1 MTYLEIVNDVLKKL
15 REPTVTAIGNTDYS
29 LMIGS
34 LINDAKRE
42 VENSHT
48 WNCLRTMVPVTTV
61 VGTQQYTLTGAGN
74 RFVFEQV
81 MDSTT
86 GWNINK
92 APVSWIE
99 KQTLVTPDQGD
110 PDYFCFTGESS
121 GDTQV
126 KFFKIP
132 GSVKTFNFYLYV
144 PQADLSADIDV
155 ITVPGYLVA
164 QNAYA
169 RAIAERGED
178 SGNLSSEAYAL
189 YIKSLADAIAIER
202 NRYDEDINWEAT

>member
-15 REPTVTAIGNTDYS
+15 REPTVTSIGNTDYS
-29 LMIGS
+29 LMIGA
-34 LINDAKRE
+34 LVNDAKRE
-42 VENSHT
+42 VENAHT
-48 WNCLRTMVPVTTV
+48 WNVLRTLVPVTTV
-61 VGTQQYTLTGAGN
+61 QGTQHYTLTGSGN
-74 RFVFEQV
+74 RFIFEQV
-81 MDSTT
+81 LDSST
-86 GWNINK
+86 GWEIAK

-110 PDYFCFTGESS
+110 PDYFCFTGEDD

-132 GSVKTFNFYLYV
+132 SGVKTFNFYLYV
-144 PQADLSADIDV
+144 PQEDLSLDADV
-155 ITVPGYLVA
+155 ISVPGYLVA

-202 NRYDEDINWEAT
+202 NRYEEDINWEAT